1 MFTVLAAINAAGY
14 DADLSSTANSPI
26 RREIRERIA
35 AKHLDSVERI
45 KRFFE
50 VHRQKDWNAEL
61 NQYISFALTLE
72 GPPDFQFQLKANE
85 LPPDAAALAGFEAL
99 LPRFYQEAN
108 IEDLWNRSRSAY
120 DQIIDAYHGPVSR
133 ALLEANGYLRNPT
146 SGYLGRRFQIYVDLL
161 GAPNQ
166 VQSRSYKDDYYVVV
180 TPSAD
185 LQVDEIR
192 HAYLHY
198 VLDPLALKFSKP
210 LERIRGL
217 ADYAQGA
224 PALADAYRNDFVLLS
239 TECLIKA
246 VESRLAGSGE
256 RQHLVDRAFH
266 EGFVMTPAFAEGLAA
281 YEKQPTAL
289 RLYFPDLTAAVDL
302 KREEKRLES
311 AEFARDAAV
320 KKVRS
325 ADPPAQPELS
335 PAEKTLEEAD
345 DLYRK
350 RDLEPARQAFLKVL
364 QQTTLTSMHAKAYY
378 GLARVAALEKDPEL
392 AEKLF
397 EKVLESSPDDETKS
411 WAFVYLGR
419 LADAADRRDEAV
431 KNYRNVLSMERAS
444 PGAKTAA
451 EKGLQQSFERGK

>member
-1 MFTVLAAINAAGY
+1 MRREVRERLAAQ
-14 DADLSSTANSPI
+14 
-26 RREIRERIA
+26 
-35 AKHLDSVERI
+35 HLDSVERI

-50 VHRQKDWNAEL
+50 GHRQKDSNAEL
-61 NQYISFALTLE
+61 NQYISFALILS
-72 GPPDFQFQLKANE
+72 GPPDFQLQLKGSE
-85 LPPDAAALAGFEAL
+85 LPPDTAALEGFETL
-99 LPRFYQEAN
+99 LPRFYQEAH
-108 IEDLWNRSRSAY
+108 IQELWTQYSAAY
-120 DQIIDAYHGPVSR
+120 DKIIDAYHGPVSR

-180 TPSAD
+180 TPSLD

-210 LERIRGL
+210 LERIRGM

-224 PALADAYRNDFVLLS
+224 PALPDAYRNDFVLLS

-246 VESRLAGSGE
+246 VESRLAASGE
-256 RQHLVDRAFH
+256 RQFLANRAFH
-266 EGFVMTPAFAEGLAA
+266 EGYVMTPAFAEGLAA
-281 YEKQPTAL
+281 YEKQPMAL
-289 RLYFPDLTAAVDL
+289 RLYLPDLLEAVDL

-311 AEFARDAAV
+311 ADFARQATV
-320 KKVRS
+320 KKARH
-325 ADPPAQPELS
+325 ADPPPEPELS
-335 PAEKTLEEAD
+335 PAEKTLAEAD
-345 DLYRK
+345 ELYRK

-364 QQTTLTSMHAKAYY
+364 QQTTLTPMHAKAYY
-378 GLARVAALEKDPEL
+378 GLARIAVLQKDPEL

-411 WAFVYLGR
+411 WAYVYLGR

-431 KNYRNVLSMERAS
+431 KNYRGALSVERGSSA
-444 PGAKTAA
+444 AKAAA
-451 EKGLQQSFERGK
+451 EKGIQQTFEREK

>member
-1 MFTVLAAINAAGY
+1 MLAAINAAGY
-14 DADLSSTANSPI
+14 DADRSSPANSPI
-26 RREIRERIA
+26 RREIREGIA
-35 AKHLDSVERI
+35 AKHLDSIERI
-45 KRFFE
+45 KRFVE
-50 VHRQKDWNAEL
+50 THRQKDSNAEL
-61 NQYISFALTLE
+61 NQYISFALTLQ
-72 GPPDFQFQLKANE
+72 GPPDFQFQLKPNE
-85 LPPDAAALAGFEAL
+85 LPPDAAALAGFETL
-99 LPRFYQEAN
+99 LPRFYQDAN
-108 IEDLWNRSRSAY
+108 IEELWSRSHAAY
-120 DQIIDAYHGPVSR
+120 DQVIDAYHGPVSR

-166 VQSRSYKDDYYVVV
+166 IQSRSYKDDYYVVV

-210 LERIRGL
+210 LERIHSM

-224 PALADAYRNDFVLLS
+224 PALPDAYRNDFVLLS

-246 VESRLAGSGE
+246 VESRLAPPAQ
-256 RQHLVDRAFH
+256 RQRLVDQAFH
-266 EGFVMTPAFAEGLAA
+266 EGFVMTPAFADGLLA
-281 YEKQPTAL
+281 YEKQPMAL

-311 AEFARDAAV
+311 VEFATQAAV
-320 KKVRS
+320 KKIRR
-325 ADPPAQPELS
+325 ADPTPEPEMS

-345 DLYRK
+345 GLYRT
-350 RDLEPARQAFLKVL
+350 RDLDRAREAFLKVL
-364 QQTTLTSMHAKAYY
+364 EQTTLTSMHAKAYY
-378 GLARVAALEKDPEL
+378 GLARVAALKRDPEL

-397 EKVLESSPDDETKS
+397 QKVLESSPDDETKS
-411 WAFVYLGR
+411 WAYVYLGR

-431 KNYRNVLSMERAS
+431 KNYRSVLTIEGAS
-444 PGAKTAA
+444 AGAKAAA
-451 EKGLQQSFERGK
+451 EKGLQQSFGREK